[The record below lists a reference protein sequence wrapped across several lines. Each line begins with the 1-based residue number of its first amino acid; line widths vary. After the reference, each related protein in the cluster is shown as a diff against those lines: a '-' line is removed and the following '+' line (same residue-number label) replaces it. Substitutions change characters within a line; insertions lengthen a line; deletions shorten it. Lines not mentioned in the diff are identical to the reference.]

1 MRLLLD
7 SHVLL
12 WLSLMPDR
20 VIDEARAI
28 IADPKTEAYASAATF
43 WELSIKQKSGKLDLK
58 ADFDVLLRRTIDGG
72 DIDVFDVTPRH
83 GIFAGQLPPIHGD
96 PFDRILIAQAILE
109 DCTLVTRDQNIMRY
123 AVPVL
128 RA

>member
-1 MRLLLD
+1 ML
-7 SHVLL
+7 
-12 WLSLMPDR
+12 
-20 VIDEARAI
+20 
-28 IADPKTEAYASAATF
+28 
-43 WELSIKQKSGKLDLK
+43 Q
-58 ADFDVLLRRTIDGG
+58 RTIEEG
-72 DIDVFDVTPRH
+72 DIDVIDITPRH
-83 GIFAGQLPPIHGD
+83 GIFAGQLPVIHGD